1 LACEYLVKQ
10 KGKLSAGVHM
20 LPEELDDEIAGLQLE
35 ALGVE
40 IDELTPEQIKYLN
53 SWKEGT

>member
-1 LACEYLVKQ
+1 
-10 KGKLSAGVHM
+10 M

>member
-1 LACEYLVKQ
+1 
-10 KGKLSAGVHM
+10 M

-40 IDELTPEQIKYLN
+40 IDELTPEQIKYFN
-53 SWKEGT
+53 SWNEGT